1 MRRIAT
7 VVALLVVALL
17 ALVVGIRSKGAN
29 APTIPGEKDR
39 VIVEVLNGSRIDGLA
54 RETTGR
60 LRRAGLDVVYFG
72 DAEESPI
79 DSTLILIRRGDSTG
93 ALRVRR
99 TLGLGRITAAP
110 DPRLLLDIT
119 VVLGRDMGPAL
130 GLQP

>member
-17 ALVVGIRSKGAN
+17 ALVVGIRGKAAN
-29 APTIPGEKDR
+29 SPTIPGEKDR

-54 RETTGR
+54 RETTRR
-60 LRRAGLDVVYFG
+60 LRRAGVDVVYFG

-130 GLQP
+130 GLKP